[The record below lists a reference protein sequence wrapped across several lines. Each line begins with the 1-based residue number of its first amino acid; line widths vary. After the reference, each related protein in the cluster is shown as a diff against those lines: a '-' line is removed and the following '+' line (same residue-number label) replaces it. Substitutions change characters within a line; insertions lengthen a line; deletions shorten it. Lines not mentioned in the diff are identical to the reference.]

1 MLPVK
6 NESGPWVVV
15 YLLRMMTNEKVTS
28 VNIFFL
34 WKVWKWIALGIPATL
49 LLALGLGL
57 CSNNWQNVNG
67 WTNFFATLLL
77 GEVILW
83 IGWLIIRKELPPRWL
98 VYLYLSAALIR
109 LILGAVWFNILPYAG
124 YGTLA
129 ERNGYIMADAYNRDR
144 TAWRAGNSTMPLTNL
159 LTIRSYRKVDQYGG
173 FLFLSS
179 AYYRVFDGQT
189 HYPLL
194 MIVLTASFS
203 ALAVIFTWAFT
214 HRAFGES
221 AANLAAWGIAIYPE
235 AVLLGSSQMREAFLI
250 PLMCLSFYGLIR
262 FLADH
267 HWQSAIIT
275 FGALLLTWPFSPPA
289 TGLLLASLILIGLF
303 GGNIVLFRQK
313 RLWIAIASATALVL
327 GGIWIAWQSYVPQS
341 KHNVLSVVTW
351 WFKISA
357 GMQARLSILDSG
369 WMQNI
374 LASLPRWL
382 HFPFLTIYGILRPLL
397 PAALV
402 DVSGKPFWQII
413 AVWRALGWTVLLA
426 FLVVAPIMA
435 FRKYSSADIYSARLA
450 RGFSLVVWAGILIA
464 SMRAG
469 ADLWD
474 NPRYRAMFSGVQ
486 IALAAWVWV
495 RYRQYHDPWLKHIV
509 ISLGLVLIWFIP
521 WYMRR
526 YFSFSWPL
534 GDFFHTVIAGVFS
547 VAVYFIIQLWKN
559 KSKNKPFEG

>member
-1 MLPVK
+1 MEKNIASSLQLFVEKMRAKWRWIIGGVLGSLPL
-6 NESGPWVVV
+6 S
-15 YLLRMMTNEKVTS
+15 L
-28 VNIFFL
+28 FL
-34 WKVWKWIALGIPATL
+34 AY
-49 LLALGLGL
+49 
-57 CSNNWQNVNG
+57 CSNGFASISG
-67 WTNFFATLLL
+67 WGNFFASILFAEL
-77 GEVILW
+77 ILW
-83 IGWLIIRKELPPRWL
+83 AGWLVLRKESPPQWL
-98 VYLYLSAALIR
+98 MTLYLGAAILR
-109 LILGAVWFNILPYAG
+109 LLFGALWFVLLPAQG

-144 TAWRAGNSTMPLTNL
+144 TAWRVANSSLPLTNL
-159 LTIRSYRKVDQYGG
+159 VTVRSFRKVDQYGG
-173 FLFLSS
+173 FLLLSS
-179 AYYRVFDGQT
+179 VYYRVFDGNS
-189 HYPLL
+189 HYPLM

-203 ALAVIFTWAFT
+203 TLAVIFTWAIT
-214 HRAFGES
+214 RRAFGEH
-221 AANLAAWGIAIYPE
+221 AGKLAAWGIALYPE

-250 PLMCLSFYGLIR
+250 PLICLSIYGLMCLLS
-262 FLADH
+262 DH
-267 HWQSAIIT
+267 RWQSALIT

-313 RLWIAIASATALVL
+313 RLWLAIIGATVLVL
-327 GGIWIAWQSYVPQS
+327 IGTWVAWHSYVPQS
-341 KHNVLSVVTW
+341 KHNVFSVVTW

-369 WMQNI
+369 WIQNI
-374 LASLPRWL
+374 LVSLPPWL

-397 PAALV
+397 PAALI
-402 DVSGKPFWQII
+402 DASGKPFWQII
-413 AVWRALGWTVLLA
+413 AIWRALGWTILLA

-435 FRKYSSADIYSARLA
+435 FRKYPSADIHTAHLA
-450 RGFSLVVWAGILIA
+450 RGFSFVVWAGIIIA

-495 RYRQYHDPWLKHIV
+495 RYREYHDPWLKHIV

-534 GDFFHTVIAGVFS
+534 SDFFHTVIAGVLS
-547 VAVYFIIQLWKN
+547 VAIYFIIQLWRS
-559 KSKNKPFEG
+559 KSNNKPSAG